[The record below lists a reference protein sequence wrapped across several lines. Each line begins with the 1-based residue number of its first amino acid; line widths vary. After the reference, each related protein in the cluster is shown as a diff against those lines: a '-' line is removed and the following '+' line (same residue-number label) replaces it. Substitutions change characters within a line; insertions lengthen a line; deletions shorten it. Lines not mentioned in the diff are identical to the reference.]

1 MKFPST
7 NSFLTWRL
15 SVPSWPTWTLFCLFF
30 YPGPTPVHD
39 LWFVMTKL
47 NQLARWVQCA
57 SYVVWCAT
65 SDQSHATWCLR
76 RFIRRPLQMEKIR
89 FRSFLAE
96 QLWLLNVIS
105 SPLTSPLE
113 RWFAFATDGAIWV
126 PHKPWIIFL
135 IVLWTK
141 LSSTQPI
148 AAPYIGC
155 PCAILGL
162 QTLYATVSPLLSS
175 LKRRTGLPHCHHIL
189 PWAPVAGQGARQV
202 RSGAEP
208 SRWLAIHQTGSSLL
222 IAFGCIWLCAGLY
235 LVHIWLRLMLSHF
248 KCSEML

>member
-1 MKFPST
+1 MWYDVRQATKAMQHGVYEDSSGDLCRWKKSDSALFWL
-7 NSFLTWRL
+7 NS
-15 SVPSWPTWTLFCLFF
+15 
-30 YPGPTPVHD
+30 YG
-39 LWFVMTKL
+39 
-47 NQLARWVQCA
+47 
-57 SYVVWCAT
+57 
-65 SDQSHATWCLR
+65 
-76 RFIRRPLQMEKIR
+76 
-89 FRSFLAE
+89 
-96 QLWLLNVIS
+96 LWLLNVIS

-126 PHKPWIIFL
+126 PHKPRIIFL
-135 IVLWTK
+135 IVLSTK

-208 SRWLAIHQTGSSLL
+208 SRWPAIHQTGSSLL

-235 LVHIWLRLMLSHF
+235 LVHIWLRLMLSHLKTLSVQRF
-248 KCSEML
+248 CS